1 MMDGTIVFAWVVP
14 LELPLLLAV
23 AFEDCRIQV
32 QGVALW
38 PLCQALH
45 LPLRQRF
52 KQALHLA
59 HAELAKQIA
68 DSIVGGKTVHAQQRM
83 QRAISSQQTG
93 VSEPSSSHQHRYQKR
108 GEGTTGIDV
117 IRRPPADL
125 HVLPNS
131 THEANLFK
139 KRNENRDPTKPGH
152 GALP

>member
-1 MMDGTIVFAWVVP
+1 MMAGTTVFAWVVP
-14 LELPLLLAV
+14 FERTLLLAV

-38 PLCQALH
+38 PLWQALH

-93 VSEPSSSHQHRYQKR
+93 VSEPSSSHQHRCQKP

-117 IRRPPADL
+117 IRRPPADR
-125 HVLPNS
+125 HRLPDS
-131 THEANLFK
+131 PHESHLFK
-139 KRNENRDPTKPGH
+139 KGN
-152 GALP
+152 

>member
-1 MMDGTIVFAWVVP
+1 MMAGTTVFAWVVP
-14 LELPLLLAV
+14 FERTLLLAV

-38 PLCQALH
+38 PLWQALH

-83 QRAISSQQTG
+83 QRAISSQQTS
-93 VSEPSSSHQHRYQKR
+93 VSEPATSPPTRYPKPAQA
-108 GEGTTGIDV
+108 TTAI
-117 IRRPPADL
+117 
-125 HVLPNS
+125 
-131 THEANLFK
+131 T
-139 KRNENRDPTKPGH
+139 
-152 GALP
+152 